1 MHLEKRKTTKLF
13 FLPDIKKIRQEQQKS
28 TVLDPLTLLPNFC
41 SGSSDANLFVS
52 SPSINET
59 FDLTSLIE
67 NSENRDVSRCLSRRL
82 KFF

>member
-13 FLPDIKKIRQEQQKS
+13 FLPDIKKIRQEQQQS
-28 TVLDPLTLLPNFC
+28 TVLDPLSLLPNFC

-67 NSENRDVSRCLSRRL
+67 NSENRAVSRCLSRRL

>member
-1 MHLEKRKTTKLF
+1 MKNDQIIF
-13 FLPDIKKIRQEQQKS
+13 FLADNKKICGEEEQES
-28 TVLDPLTLLPNFC
+28 TVLDSLSLLANFC

-67 NSENRDVSRCLSRRL
+67 ISENKDGSRYLPRRL
-82 KFF
+82 KFSRI

>member
-28 TVLDPLTLLPNFC
+28 TVLDPLSLLPNFC